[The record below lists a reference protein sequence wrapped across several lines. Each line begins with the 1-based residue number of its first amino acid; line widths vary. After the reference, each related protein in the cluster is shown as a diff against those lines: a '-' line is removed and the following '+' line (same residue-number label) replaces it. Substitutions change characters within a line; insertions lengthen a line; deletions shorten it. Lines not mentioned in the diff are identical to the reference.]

1 MLISEQNVAKLSRS
15 LATCDGVVLRPE
27 DRPFERL
34 FSLEAVTALMA
45 ADAVF
50 EGELLD
56 QAGEAYQGSEAWVRA
71 AETWV
76 APCEW
81 MVVDLEK
88 VLDGGDHIVSQH
100 RVRMKMRA
108 TGIEFETVFA
118 YVHTFRKGRIVH
130 VRAFADP
137 SEALRAVG
145 LAD

>member
-1 MLISEQNVAKLSRS
+1 MAKLTTQ
-15 LATCDGVVLRPE
+15 LATWDGVVLRPE

-34 FSLEAVTALMA
+34 FSLEAVTAVIA

-88 VLDGGDHIVSQH
+88 VLDAGDHIVSQH

-118 YVHTFRKGRIVH
+118 YVHTFRDGHIVH